1 MTDNI
6 VNLDD
11 RRPHQATYVACIQCG
26 KDWVAAAPADTL
38 HFECPDCHTLDGVEV
53 KPASVEF
60 LNNFFRGIK
69 SKKELTKRSLVVLNA
84 KRMIEG
90 QQL

>member
-6 VNLDD
+6 INLNDH
-11 RRPHQATYVACIQCG
+11 RPRQTTYVACLVCG
-26 KDWVAAAPADTL
+26 KDWVAVAPADVV
-38 HFECPDCHTLDGVEV
+38 HFECPVCRALCRIEV
-53 KPASVEF
+53 KPDSLEF
-60 LNNFFRGIK
+60 LNSFFRGIK
-69 SKKELTKRSLVVLNA
+69 KKKELTQRTLVVLNA